1 LVETLIETVR
11 DINGR
16 NNQSL
21 KSEFEVITLLH
32 DEFKISATGNDDTT
46 NVGSI
51 IRDEVLFGEL
61 AALDNVQVALFL
73 SETSETYSG
82 LTTAAVLLGELHGH
96 TLDNLLVVSLERS
109 EKHSITIDDDK
120 AELVIVFQ
128 K

>member
-1 LVETLIETVR
+1 MVETLIETVR

-16 NNQSL
+16 NNQGL

-96 TLDNLLVVSLERS
+96 TLDNLLIVSLERS
-109 EKHSITIDDDK
+109 EKHSITINDDK

>member
-1 LVETLIETVR
+1 MVETLIETVR